1 MSSISSLYN
10 TCCLLRMTVRSLMAH
25 ENVCFAAAFFCAH
38 YIIIFSFHSYTHE
51 PVLTHSFVLLRMTV
65 RSLMAHERNVCF
77 AAAFFLLRSLYY
89 YQFCLSSKSSSVG
102 SSGSSR
108 NTVLIYLFI
117 SVRISL
123 LLPSSGHI
131 RLCVTHIRCT
141 PCFLASSSKVR
152 DSLT

>member
-1 MSSISSLYN
+1 MSASQPLPFLLRSLYHN
-10 TCCLLRMTVRSLMAH
+10 LLFISP
-25 ENVCFAAAFFCAH
+25 
-38 YIIIFSFHSYTHE
+38 YTHE
-51 PVLTHSFVLLRMTV
+51 PALSRSFVLLRMTV
-65 RSLMAHERNVCF
+65 CSLMAHEKKMS
-77 AAAFFLLRSLYY
+77 ASQPLSFLLRSLYY

-141 PCFLASSSKVR
+141 PCFLASSSK
-152 DSLT
+152 SP